1 MEELIEKFHLMWD
14 SFTGLARLISK
25 DFKVIASNKIAQ
37 EKGFVE
43 GVTCTRFG
51 DPITHRGC
59 KMRKMFESKEAFVD
73 NVLEDRVRGWMP
85 IEGYDDVCVHF
96 TVMIPKEKGR

>member
-14 SFTGLARLISK
+14 SFPGLARLISK

-43 GVTCTRFG
+43 GVTCTRVG

-96 TVMIPKEKGR
+96 TVMIPIEKGR